1 MHPIQKE
8 KMHNPCILCL
18 RLLHR
23 NRFFSSF
30 AYKPKQQ
37 LFYQKG
43 SKDAERGVFYNWVLS
58 AMGMLT
64 AYLSNNPY
72 WKWGT
77 PLQKRYEGL
86 CFFYLF
92 GFMAL
97 VFFVLGLMNL

>member
-43 SKDAERGVFYNWVLS
+43 SKDAERGVFYNWVLYVTIIRNGYADS
-58 AMGMLT
+58 LFI
-64 AYLSNNPY
+64 
-72 WKWGT
+72 KQ
-77 PLQKRYEGL
+77 PLLEVGHSSSKEI
-86 CFFYLF
+86 
-92 GFMAL
+92 
-97 VFFVLGLMNL
+97 